1 MLIPLAALLLRAAGH
16 SGSATDETWRT
27 LRQALRLTA
36 ITSCLSLLLV
46 TALGTPLAFILARRR
61 FRGSRLLDALIDLP
75 MILPP
80 AVAGIALLMAFGR
93 RGLVGEP
100 LDRIGITVGFSGVAV
115 VIAQTFVSAP
125 FYVRTAR
132 AGFARIDAALEES
145 AADLGA
151 SPGAV
156 LRTVTLPLAAP
167 SLAAGAA
174 LAWARAVGEF
184 GATILFAGNL
194 PGRTQTMSLAIYGRY
209 EAGDL
214 DTALIL
220 AAILLG
226 ASLAVLLGTR
236 LVGGRS
242 AP

>member
-1 MLIPLAALLLRAAGH
+1 MPAHISAPDPESIPSHNRHRRSPPTRRPRQPSLPIAIWIAAGTLALFVLIPLAALLLRAAGH

-156 LRTVTLPLAAP
+156 
-167 SLAAGAA
+167 
-174 LAWARAVGEF
+174 
-184 GATILFAGNL
+184 
-194 PGRTQTMSLAIYGRY
+194 
-209 EAGDL
+209 
-214 DTALIL
+214 
-220 AAILLG
+220 
-226 ASLAVLLGTR
+226 
-236 LVGGRS
+236 
-242 AP
+242 